1 MPATQTELLRR
12 LQRRRRSRGAV
23 LVEGIIVS
31 AMLMTMMAS
40 ALFFHRL
47 YAVKLQTMRTS
58 RAAAWSKALP
68 GCNSAVE
75 LVALWQA
82 VGVANAASGDAFDGL
97 NEDSNDVPQWMSVG
111 RQSDVKNE
119 TVTTD
124 SVIGGK
130 SFDLKTVNSVVCNE
144 KGDDTRGD
152 IIGVLKYM
160 WDAII
165 PGD

>member
-1 MPATQTELLRR
+1 MSTQQELLAR
-12 LQRRRRSRGAV
+12 LQRRQRSRGAV
-23 LVEGIIVS
+23 LVEGIIVI
-31 AMLMTMMAS
+31 AMLMIMMAS

-47 YAVKLQTMRTS
+47 YATKLATMRLS

-82 VGVANAASGDAFDGL
+82 VGVANAASGDTFDGL
-97 NEDSNDVPQWMSVG
+97 NEDSNDVPKWMEVG
-111 RQSDVKNE
+111 RQADVKTATLKE
-119 TVTTD
+119 D
-124 SVIGGK
+124 QIIGSK
-130 SFDLKTVNSVVCNE
+130 TYDLKTVNSVVCNE

-152 IIGVLKYM
+152 IIGVLQYM

>member
-1 MPATQTELLRR
+1 MATQQPLVRR
-12 LQRRRRSRGAV
+12 FKARRRGRGAV
-23 LVEGIIVS
+23 LVEGAIVIS
-31 AMLMTMMAS
+31 MLMIMMGS

-47 YAVKLQTMRTS
+47 YAMKLQTLRTS
-58 RAAAWSKALP
+58 RAAAWGKALP

-97 NEDSNDVPQWMSVG
+97 NEDSNDAPKWMAVG
-111 RQSDVKNE
+111 RQEDVKSA
-119 TVTTD
+119 TVTED
-124 SVIGGK
+124 QIVGGQ
-130 SFDLKTVNSVVCNE
+130 SFNVKTIQSVVCNE

-152 IIGVLKYM
+152 IIGVLEYM

-165 PGD
+165 PGG

>member
-1 MPATQTELLRR
+1 MSTQQELLRR
-12 LQRRRRSRGAV
+12 LRRRRLSGGAV
-23 LVEGIIVS
+23 LVEGVIVI
-31 AMLMTMMAS
+31 AMLLIMMAS

-47 YAVKLQTMRTS
+47 YAMKLETMRAS
-58 RAAAWSKALP
+58 RAAAWGKALP

-97 NEDSNDVPQWMSVG
+97 NEDSNDVPKWMEVG
-111 RQSDVKNE
+111 RQADVKSA
-119 TVTTD
+119 TVNMD
-124 SVIGGK
+124 QVIGGK
-130 SFDLKTVNSVVCNE
+130 SFELKTVNSVVCNE

-152 IIGVLKYM
+152 IIGVLQYM

-165 PGD
+165 PGG

>member
-1 MPATQTELLRR
+1 MSTQQELLRR
-12 LQRRRRSRGAV
+12 SRRRRHSHGAV

-31 AMLMTMMAS
+31 SLLIIMMAS

-47 YAVKLQTMRTS
+47 YAVKLETMRAS
-58 RAAAWSKALP
+58 RAAAWGRALP

-97 NEDSNDVPQWMSVG
+97 NEDSNGVPRWMEVG
-111 RQSDVKNE
+111 RQAEVKTA
-119 TVTTD
+119 TVTQD
-124 SVIGGK
+124 QVLGGK
-130 SFDLKTVNSVVCNE
+130 TFDLGTVNSVVCNE

-152 IIGVLKYM
+152 IIGVLEYM

>member
-1 MPATQTELLRR
+1 
-12 LQRRRRSRGAV
+12 
-23 LVEGIIVS
+23 
-31 AMLMTMMAS
+31 MLTIMTAS

-47 YAVKLQTMRTS
+47 YAMKLQTMRTS

-97 NEDSNDVPQWMSVG
+97 NEDSNGVPRWMEVG
-111 RQSDVKNE
+111 RQADVKTA
-119 TVTTD
+119 TVNMD
-124 SVIGGK
+124 QVIGGK
-130 SFDLKTVNSVVCNE
+130 SFEMNTVNSVVCNE

-152 IIGVLKYM
+152 IIGVLQYM

-165 PGD
+165 PGS